1 MLIGSGG
8 FGVPA
13 FDALHKK
20 HERSIAAVITAAPRS
35 SGRDGALVSMQVA
48 SWARGR
54 NLPILEVEHLRAPKS
69 DE

>member
-1 MLIGSGG
+1 MIGSGG

-35 SGRDGALVSMQVA
+35 SGRDGALSFRTFWINPAILLIA
-48 SWARGR
+48 SYG
-54 NLPILEVEHLRAPKS
+54 
-69 DE
+69 DEL